1 MVSQTEARAIIRLY
15 VEEGLSRDKI
25 ALILGLPHSRITNT
39 LRKSG
44 IKMRPPRTPII
55 VSELTISNPP
65 PPRIESWENQVVVRH
80 QIRLTRKL
88 AYLLGWIVGDGYSN
102 RREIDA
108 IVSLR
113 ERKPIEPPVK
123 ALLARFGTILVVPRN
138 GALIIRCLSTELA
151 RVLCTAT
158 GQRYWK
164 NVDFILE
171 FRRYAASF
179 IAGFW
184 DADGGVFREA
194 NGSFR
199 AHLYN
204 SNLFLLEK
212 AADALSRHFGIE
224 VTLYK
229 RKTNEFPVGP
239 KIHQQSDRFD
249 LYVQSG
255 GNNRWA
261 RHIGTQM
268 LLPWKKPR
276 C

>member
-1 MVSQTEARAIIRLY
+1 MVSQTEARSIIRLY

-25 ALILGLPHSRITNT
+25 ALILGLPHSRITNA

-55 VSELTISNPP
+55 VTELTISNPP

-113 ERKPIEPPVK
+113 ERKLIEHPVK

-158 GQRYWK
+158 GQRYWR
-164 NVDFILE
+164 NVDLILE
-171 FRRYAASF
+171 FRRYTASF

-184 DADGGVFREA
+184 DADGGVFRSQRVLQ
-194 NGSFR
+194 GSS
-199 AHLYN
+199 LQ
-204 SNLFLLEK
+204 LEP
-212 AADALSRHFGIE
+212 LSA
-224 VTLYK
+224 
-229 RKTNEFPVGP
+229 RKGSRRPFPSLRDRSHIVQEEGERILTGLEDSPAGRPIRSLCPIRGETIAGP
-239 KIHQQSDRFD
+239 D
-249 LYVQSG
+249 
-255 GNNRWA
+255 
-261 RHIGTQM
+261 T
-268 LLPWKKPR
+268 
-276 C
+276 